1 MEKIKIT
8 VKTIFGAEQVLKEEL
23 AELGYN
29 ETEILNRA
37 VQLEGT
43 WKDVYFLNLHL
54 RCAMSILVELKQFRI
69 KNEDDLYKQCMKIDW
84 TEYFSVDKTFAIKG
98 AVQSN
103 LFKHTQ
109 YPYFIVKDAIADTFR
124 DKIGD
129 RPDVNVKKPQVLFDI
144 YIRENQCTI
153 SMNTSGAPL
162 FQRGYRNETG
172 EAPINEVT
180 AAVLIRMSGWDRN
193 STFVDPFC
201 GSGTLLIEAAL
212 LAANIPSNIERTHY
226 AFKNF
231 KNFDATLW
239 EEVYESANKRC
250 KGFPFKIVGSDIDSE
265 MMLIAKRNLR
275 ALPISRFVEVYSSS
289 FQEVKRPDD
298 IGTLICNP
306 PYGERMGE
314 EIEEMYVELGD
325 WFKKELPG
333 FTCWVISSN
342 EDAMKHIGLKPERK
356 IKIYNGDLECSFRK
370 FTIFD
375 GSRKEYKTN
384 LADSKNSDSNEQEQ

>member
-23 AELGYN
+23 AELGFN

-37 VQLEGT
+37 VQFMGT
-43 WKDVYFLNLHL
+43 WRDVYYLNLHL

-103 LFKHTQ
+103 MFKHTQ

-162 FQRGYRNETG
+162 FQRGYRIETG

-201 GSGTLLIEAAL
+201 GSGTLLIEAAM

-231 KNFDATLW
+231 KNFDAALW

-265 MMLIAKRNLR
+265 MMLVTKRNLR
-275 ALPISRFVEVYSSS
+275 ALPISRLVEVSTAS
-289 FQEVKRPDD
+289 FQELTRPDEK
-298 IGTLICNP
+298 GTLICNP

-384 LADSKNSDSNEQEQ
+384 LAESKDGKSIE